1 VGGPIVGEVKPVFV
15 DVDTG
20 VDDAMALAYLFAS
33 DDANVVG
40 IASTAG
46 NVPVQQVCRNNLG
59 LLELCQITGVPVSK
73 GSEQPVST
81 PLRTAED
88 THGPQGLGY
97 AQLPSTDRQL
107 TAHDAAEAWVCT
119 AQAYPGELVA
129 IATGP
134 LTNLA
139 LALRI
144 EPALPTLLRRL
155 VIMGG
160 AFDYRGNTTPV
171 AEWNISVDP
180 EAAAEVFSGWGAA
193 WGLDPPKHIPII
205 LGLNLTEN
213 VAMTP
218 TILSRLATAAESSSM
233 PMSVLD
239 DRGTRSVASN
249 PLIRVLEDA
258 MRFYF
263 EFHFDQGEGYL
274 AHLHDPLAAAVALDP
289 DLVQYRPATVD
300 VELTGRLTRG
310 MTVADW
316 SGHWGREPNALVGV
330 EVDPGVFFD
339 RFIARVG
346 PFAQRLD

>member
-1 VGGPIVGEVKPVFV
+1 MVTRVPQPVFA

-20 VDDAMALAYLFAS
+20 VDDAMALVYLFGSS
-33 DDANVVG
+33 DAELVG

-46 NVPVQQVCRNNLG
+46 NVPVQQVCENNLG
-59 LLELCQITGVPVSK
+59 LLELCRVDGIPVSK
-73 GSEQPVST
+73 GSEQPVSS

-88 THGPQGLGY
+88 THGPHGLGY
-97 AQLPSTDRQL
+97 ATLPSTDRRL
-107 TAHDAAEAWVCT
+107 AEYDSAQAWVN
-119 AQAYPGELVA
+119 AAHAYPGELIAV
-129 IATGP
+129 ATGP

-139 LALRI
+139 LALRQ

-160 AFDYRGNTTPV
+160 AFEYRGNTTPV

-180 EAAAEVFSGWGAA
+180 EAAHEVFAVWSAA
-193 WGLDPPKHIPII
+193 WGLDPPRHLPVV

-213 VAMTP
+213 IAMTP
-218 TILSRLATAAESSSM
+218 ALFGRLAAEADSPTA

-239 DRGTRSVASN
+239 DRGTRSAAAN

-263 EFHFDQGEGYL
+263 EFHFDQDEGYL
-274 AHLHDPLAAAVALDP
+274 AHLHDPLAAGVALDP
-289 DLVQYRPATVD
+289 GIVTVRPATVD
-300 VELTGRLTRG
+300 VELTGTLTRG
-310 MTVADW
+310 MTIADW
-316 SGHWGREPNALVGV
+316 SGRWGREPNALIGV
-330 EVDPGVFFD
+330 DVDPKAFFD

-346 PFAQRLD
+346 QFARNLA

>member
-1 VGGPIVGEVKPVFV
+1 MPTEDSESAARIPVFA

-20 VDDAMALAYLFAS
+20 VDDAMALVYLLAS
-33 DDANVVG
+33 ADAELIG

-46 NVPVQQVCRNNLG
+46 NVGVDQVCRNNLD
-59 LLELCQITGVPVSK
+59 LLELCGATGIPVSR
-73 GSEQPVST
+73 GADGPIAS

-97 AQLPSTDRQL
+97 ARLPSSGAAVTPY
-107 TAHDAAEAWVCT
+107 DAAQAWV
-119 AQAYPGELVA
+119 AAARSRPGEVVGVA
-129 IATGP
+129 VGP

-139 LALRI
+139 LALRA

-160 AFDYRGNTTPV
+160 AFDYRGNTTAV
-171 AEWNISVDP
+171 AEWNVSVDP
-180 EAAAEVFSGWGAA
+180 EAAAEVFAA
-193 WGLDPPKHIPII
+193 WSAPGLTPPIV

-213 VAMTP
+213 IELTP
-218 TILSRLATAAESSSM
+218 TLLTRLAAAAQSPS
-233 PMSVLD
+233 PAMSVLD
-239 DRGTRSVASN
+239 DRGTRSGAAN

-289 DLVQYRPATVD
+289 ELVQYRPATVD
-300 VELTGRLTRG
+300 VELTGTLTRG
-310 MTVADW
+310 MTIADW
-316 SGHWGREPNALVGV
+316 NGRWGRPPNALVGIG
-330 EVDPGVFFD
+330 VDPTAFFE

-346 PFAQRLD
+346 PFAQRLG

>member
-1 VGGPIVGEVKPVFV
+1 MVDAVPQPVFA

-20 VDDAMALAYLFAS
+20 VDDAVALAYLFGS
-33 DDANVVG
+33 PDAELVG

-46 NVPVQQVCRNNLG
+46 NVAVQQVCQNNLG
-59 LLELCQITGVPVSK
+59 LLELCAVGDIPVSK
-73 GSEQPVST
+73 GSEQPVSS

-97 AQLPSTDRQL
+97 ATLPSTDRRL
-107 TAHDAAEAWVCT
+107 TSHD
-119 AQAYPGELVA
+119 
-129 IATGP
+129 
-134 LTNLA
+134 
-139 LALRI
+139 
-144 EPALPTLLRRL
+144 PALPTLLRRL

-160 AFDYRGNTTPV
+160 AFEYRGNTTPV

-180 EAAAEVFSGWGAA
+180 EAAQEVFAVWSAA
-193 WGLDPPKHIPII
+193 WGLNP
-205 LGLNLTEN
+205 TEN
-213 VAMTP
+213 IAMTP
-218 TILSRLATAAESSSM
+218 ALLGRLATEANSPTA

-239 DRGTRSVASN
+239 DRGTRSAAVN

-289 DLVQYRPATVD
+289 GLIGARPTTVD
-300 VELTGRLTRG
+300 VELAGTLTRG

-316 SGHWGREPNALVGV
+316 SGHWGRQPNALIGV
-330 EVDPGVFFD
+330 EVDPAAFFD
-339 RFIARVG
+339 RFIDRVG
-346 PFAQRLD
+346 PFARRIG